1 MIRRQRRENENG
13 SPGLDISSLID
24 VSFLLLIY
32 FLVTST
38 LDPRE
43 GDIGLTMPGK
53 KLLPQVE
60 KVTHDIPQITVDA
73 AGVVSL
79 ETEVLETNPD
89 SRTLTALEDRLG
101 FLAEAWSANPANG
114 DFRVSLEIDD
124 SVPGQRFIDVMNC
137 LAGLGIEK
145 VSLDGFEEK

>member
-1 MIRRQRRENENG
+1 MIKKNAPRTRDD

-32 FLVTST
+32 FLITST

-53 KLLPQVE
+53 YSEPGSTFDFDPAIIE
-60 KVTHDIPQITVDA
+60 IDS

-79 ETEVLETNPD
+79 LSEVLETNTD
-89 SRTLTALEDRLG
+89 SRTLSVLEDRLRIYQ
-101 FLAEAWSANPANG
+101 EAAQLQNKDENV
-114 DFRVSLEIDD
+114 RVEVHVDD
-124 SVPGQRFIDVMNC
+124 AVSGQRFMDVMNC
-137 LAGLGIEK
+137 LAGLGITK
-145 VSLDGFEEK
+145 ISLADFERE